1 MAQSILEQQSDIFNA
16 PGPGFLAFCQSIMI
30 STILLT
36 YRAANGIPGDVANN
50 KRLLRLTVYS
60 KRLFRLFNQAGVFD
74 QQRVDAENPHDPIV
88 REQYQRC
95 ATTGLLATFHTNM
108 PRLAIMLF
116 KAFVHLNALLVTHLP
131 KFRLLDYFDPA
142 MLNVRVPSPQE
153 IWNASNE
160 DYLQD
165 ANSRALIG
173 NMFIDDTNNIIYQT
187 LTSISACDFS
197 TGMIF
202 GCFNKRQPDEPLL
215 ELVRRVS
222 PFLAWH
228 FGVQDNVES
237 IIEYDDDTLQV

>member
-16 PGPGFLAFCQSIMI
+16 PRPEFLAFFQSIMI

-36 YRAANGIPGDVANN
+36 YRAATGIPGDVVDN

-60 KRLFRLFNQAGVFD
+60 KRLFRLLNQAGVFD

-88 REQYQRC
+88 REQYQR
-95 ATTGLLATFHTNM
+95 LAV
-108 PRLAIMLF
+108 MLF
-116 KAFVHLNALLVTHLP
+116 KAFVHLNALLITHLP

-142 MLNVRVPSPQE
+142 MLNVRVPSSQE
-153 IWNASNE
+153 IWNASDK

-165 ANSRALIG
+165 ADSRALIG
-173 NMFIDDTNNIIYQT
+173 NLFIDDTNNIIYQT

-197 TGMIF
+197 TGMIL

-228 FGVQDNVES
+228 FNVQDSEGS
-237 IIEYDDDTLQV
+237 RIEYEDDALQI